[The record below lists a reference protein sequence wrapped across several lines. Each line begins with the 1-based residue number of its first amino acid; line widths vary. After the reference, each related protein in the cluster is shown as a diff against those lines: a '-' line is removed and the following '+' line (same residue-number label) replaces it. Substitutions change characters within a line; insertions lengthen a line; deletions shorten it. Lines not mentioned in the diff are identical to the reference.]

1 MLPLRNLS
9 ILMFHISHLSL
20 ILFNK
25 KYVCTKL
32 LQQDQELLHSH
43 IMLSQKNQCKIVC
56 VFLYNKVDVQNEL
69 LVVWWNYLRVVWWC
83 SEALL
88 ALCTES

>member
-1 MLPLRNLS
+1 MCVQNYYS
-9 ILMFHISHLSL
+9 KTKNCSTHISCCH
-20 ILFNK
+20 K
-25 KYVCTKL
+25 
-32 LQQDQELLHSH
+32 
-43 IMLSQKNQCKIVC
+43 KNQCKIVC